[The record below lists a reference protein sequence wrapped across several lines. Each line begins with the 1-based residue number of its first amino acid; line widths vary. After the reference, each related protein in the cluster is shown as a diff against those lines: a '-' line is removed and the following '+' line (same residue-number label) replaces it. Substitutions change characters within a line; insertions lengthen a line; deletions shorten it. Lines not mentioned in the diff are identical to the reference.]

1 MLLSLNVLDV
11 ECQKG
16 RCRLGQV
23 AVFAPIIGPLS
34 DQLASGGVHMRL
46 GLKQA
51 SSSRLHDGD
60 EMKRRQTL
68 VVFQLLDF
76 RQRPLI
82 RLIGQSV
89 NVLLGRI
96 VSPEGYDFPCRI
108 HCEAFS
114 QWLDE
119 PVKYGDC
126 HEGSIP

>member
-11 ECQKG
+11 ERQKW

-23 AVFAPIIGPLS
+23 AVFASIIGPLP
-34 DQLASGGVHMRL
+34 DQLASCSVHTRL

-51 SSSRLHDGD
+51 SGSCLHDGD

-68 VVFQLLDF
+68 VVFQLFDF

-96 VSPEGYDFPCRI
+96 VSPDGYDPSSRI
-108 HCEAFS
+108 HREAFR

-119 PVKYGDC
+119 PVKYGGG
-126 HEGSIP
+126 HGGSLP